1 MFPPTA
7 AEVEGPTG
15 VRAAIRVGAEGPGP
29 VRTLDEL
36 LSSYA

>member
-1 MFPPTA
+1 MFLPTA

-15 VRAAIRVGAEGPGP
+15 VRAAIRVGRRVRAT